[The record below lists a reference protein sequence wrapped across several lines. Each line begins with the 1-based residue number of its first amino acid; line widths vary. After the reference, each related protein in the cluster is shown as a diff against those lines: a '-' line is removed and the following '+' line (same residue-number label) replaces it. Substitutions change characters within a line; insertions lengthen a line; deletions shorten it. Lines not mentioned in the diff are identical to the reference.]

1 MAMSPRKMMAMG
13 KSGDKKAKPA
23 VKLRGG
29 GMVQKMAKGGSAKA
43 AKKPTRPTMRPD
55 DLMEGFALRR
65 SAAENKLE
73 GSDYNEPLKGGGRRR
88 MRMGG
93 MVSRMRK
100 GGMAKK
106 DKS

>member
-1 MAMSPRKMMAMG
+1 
-13 KSGDKKAKPA
+13 
-23 VKLRGG
+23 
-29 GMVQKMAKGGSAKA
+29 
-43 AKKPTRPTMRPD
+43 
-55 DLMEGFALRR
+55 MEGFAVRR
-65 SAAENKLE
+65 GAAQDKVE

>member
-29 GMVQKMAKGGSAKA
+29 GMVAKMAKGGSAKA
-43 AKKPTRPTMRPD
+43 PKKPTRPTMRPD
-55 DLMEGFALRR
+55 DLMEGEALRR
-65 SAAENKLE
+65 GERQDRLE
-73 GSDYNEPLKGGGRRR
+73 QGSQNEDLRGKRR

-106 DKS
+106 GKS